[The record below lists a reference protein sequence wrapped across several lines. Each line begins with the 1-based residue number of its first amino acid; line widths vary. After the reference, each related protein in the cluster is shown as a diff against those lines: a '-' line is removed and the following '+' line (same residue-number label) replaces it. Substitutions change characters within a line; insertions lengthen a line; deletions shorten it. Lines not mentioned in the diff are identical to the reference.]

1 MMPGR
6 NLPFIGIPCC
16 VRQVWERPFHTVAGR
31 YTDAVIAAV
40 GALPVL
46 IPAIGSQIDV
56 SAVLDRLDGLL
67 LTGSPSN
74 VEPHQYGGA
83 PSMEGTLHDP
93 DRDATTLP
101 LIREAVRRDV
111 PVLAI
116 CLGIQEL
123 NVALGGT
130 LHQRIFDMPER
141 FNHRRRRRGSA
152 SGIRALQT
160 MTLDQRYGPAH
171 PVKLSAGGRLSELA
185 GGVGEIMVNSL
196 HGQGIDRPA
205 PDLFVEAVAP
215 DGQIEAVSLPG
226 ARFVVGVQW
235 HPEYKPLENPVSR
248 ALFAAFA
255 QACHAGAAGDA
266 VNRRAA

>member
-1 MMPGR
+1 MMSGR
-6 NLPFIGIPCC
+6 NLSFIGIPCC
-16 VRQVWERPFHTVAGR
+16 VRQIWERPFHTVADR
-31 YTDAVIAAV
+31 YTEAVIAAA
-40 GALPVL
+40 GAMPLL
-46 IPAIGSQIDV
+46 IPAIGPHVDV
-56 SAVLDRLDGLL
+56 GAVLDRLDGLL

-74 VEPHQYGGA
+74 VEPHHYGGP
-83 PSMEGTLHDP
+83 PSREGTLHDP

-101 LIREAVRRDV
+101 LIREAVRRDL

-130 LHQRIFDMPER
+130 LHQRIFEMPER
-141 FNHRRRRRGSA
+141 FNHNRRRVAAVRRM
-152 SGIRALQT
+152 T
-160 MTLDQRYGPAH
+160 MDERYGPAH
-171 PVKLSAGGRLSELA
+171 PVKLSPAGRLVELA
-185 GGVGEIMVNSL
+185 GGSAEIMVNSL

-235 HPEYKPLENPVSR
+235 HPEYKPLANPFSR

-255 QACHAGAAGDA
+255 QACHANVAGDA
-266 VNRRAA
+266 ANRRAA